1 MDLQTQT
8 TLNRMTAR
16 FYRTHASSFSATRQ
30 APWHGWRR
38 ALDVALPALDSPKG
52 ENRAGRSDAPLTVL
66 DLACGNL
73 RYERFLADAL
83 PARAIRTWA
92 VDNADALAADAQP
105 ARAPRGGAPKAD
117 GKTEAPAAESPS
129 AAGAP
134 ANLVV
139 SYQHL
144 DIVAALIASGNAGAV
159 PLSEQIS
166 APACDLAVAFGFFHH
181 VPGAAAR
188 TALLDAVLAKTRPG
202 GCVIASLWRF
212 MESERLAAKA
222 RATTAQAQAAY
233 PALQLEKDDYLL
245 GWQDAPGAYRYCH
258 HFGTG
263 EVDLLAAHARE
274 RWGCRLL
281 ARFSADGKAGNLNTY
296 LVLQRPR

>member
-8 TLNRMTAR
+8 TLSRMTAR
-16 FYRTHASSFSATRQ
+16 FYHVHASSFSATRQ

-38 ALDVALPALDSPKG
+38 SLDAALAALDSPQG
-52 ENRAGRSDAPLTVL
+52 ENRANQSSEPLTVL

-73 RYERFLADAL
+73 RYERFLAEAL
-83 PARAIRTWA
+83 PTRAIHAWA
-92 VDNADALAADAQP
+92 VDNADALAGQTSCGTASQ
-105 ARAPRGGAPKAD
+105 AD
-117 GKTEAPAAESPS
+117 GKTEVPAAETLP
-129 AAGAP
+129 AASTP
-134 ANLVV
+134 ANLTV

-144 DIVAALIASGNAGAV
+144 DIVGALIASGSAGTA

-188 TALLDAVLAKTRPG
+188 TALFDALLAKTRPG
-202 GCVIASLWRF
+202 GCAIASLWRF
-212 MESERLAAKA
+212 MDSERLAAKA

-233 PALQLEKDDYLL
+233 PALQLEENDYLL
-245 GWQDAPGAYRYCH
+245 GWQDAQDAYRYCH
-258 HFGTG
+258 HFSN
-263 EVDLLAAHARE
+263 EEINLLADHARE
-274 RWGCRLL
+274 CWGCRLL

>member
-73 RYERFLADAL
+73 RYERFLAEAL

-105 ARAPRGGAPKAD
+105 ARAPRGGAPKPTARPRPPPQR
-117 GKTEAPAAESPS
+117 AP
-129 AAGAP
+129 
-134 ANLVV
+134 
-139 SYQHL
+139 
-144 DIVAALIASGNAGAV
+144 
-159 PLSEQIS
+159 
-166 APACDLAVAFGFFHH
+166 
-181 VPGAAAR
+181 
-188 TALLDAVLAKTRPG
+188 
-202 GCVIASLWRF
+202 
-212 MESERLAAKA
+212 
-222 RATTAQAQAAY
+222 
-233 PALQLEKDDYLL
+233 
-245 GWQDAPGAYRYCH
+245 
-258 HFGTG
+258 
-263 EVDLLAAHARE
+263 
-274 RWGCRLL
+274 
-281 ARFSADGKAGNLNTY
+281 
-296 LVLQRPR
+296 QRPAPPPTSS